1 MRLVVTCIKLFL
13 FEFCIWWISNSISY
27 NNINEKKNVRSCFTF
42 GRLLNTSR
50 AVHGSGQVGFV
61 PNPNLTRNFWVGENK
76 TPNQLGMLVGSSGF
90 KLYRSVSSFVAGVVI
105 WPDLSR
111 SGQITM
117 RSRQTWIRSQ
127 QDIAGSS
134 GFFFCHELQMISE
147 VTEQLNHFQ

>member
-1 MRLVVTCIKLFL
+1 M
-13 FEFCIWWISNSISY
+13 
-27 NNINEKKNVRSCFTF
+27 
-42 GRLLNTSR
+42 NTSR

-61 PNPNLTRNFWVGENK
+61 PDSNLTRNFWVGENK
-76 TPNQLGMLVGSSGF
+76 TPNRLGMLVGSSSF
-90 KLYRSVSSFVAGVVI
+90 ELYRLVSSFVAGVVI

-117 RSRQTWIRSQ
+117 RSRQTWIKSR